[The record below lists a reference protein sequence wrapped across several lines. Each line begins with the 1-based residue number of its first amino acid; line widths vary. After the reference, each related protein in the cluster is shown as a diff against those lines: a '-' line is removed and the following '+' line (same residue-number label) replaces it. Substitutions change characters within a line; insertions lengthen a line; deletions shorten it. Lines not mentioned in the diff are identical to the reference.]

1 MLRLSDIVGHAGLSG
16 YAQVALILFF
26 LAFLAIVL
34 RVFAPSRKREMDE
47 MARLPLEDGEH
58 DHGHDHG
65 HDRPGAH
72 V

>member
-47 MARLPLEDGEH
+47 MARMPLQDGEH
-58 DHGHDHG
+58 EHKS
-65 HDRPGAH
+65 PGAH